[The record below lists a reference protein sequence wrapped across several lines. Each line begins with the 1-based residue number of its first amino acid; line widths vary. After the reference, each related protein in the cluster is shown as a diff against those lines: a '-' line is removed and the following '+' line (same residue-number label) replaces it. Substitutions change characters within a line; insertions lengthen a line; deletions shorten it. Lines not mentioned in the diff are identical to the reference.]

1 MSDGTPRATR
11 GPDAVAAWTTAI
23 GVGLVTLT
31 VAWIV
36 GARIA
41 GGLWDRPAGPTVA
54 LVLAVL
60 AGTAAT
66 LLSGKRLVRR
76 T

>member
-1 MSDGTPRATR
+1 MSDTTPPATR
-11 GPDAVAAWTTAI
+11 RADVVAAWTTAI
-23 GVGLVTLT
+23 GIGFATLML
-31 VAWIV
+31 AWIV

-41 GGLWDRPAGPTVA
+41 GQLWDRPAGPTVA

-66 LLSGKRLVRR
+66 LLSGKRMVRR

>member
-1 MSDGTPRATR
+1 MSDGTPPATR
-11 GPDAVAAWTTAI
+11 RPDVVAAWTTAI
-23 GVGLVTLT
+23 GSGFATLML
-31 VAWIV
+31 AWIV

-41 GGLWDRPAGPTVA
+41 GHLWDRPAGPTVA
-54 LVLAVL
+54 LVLALL